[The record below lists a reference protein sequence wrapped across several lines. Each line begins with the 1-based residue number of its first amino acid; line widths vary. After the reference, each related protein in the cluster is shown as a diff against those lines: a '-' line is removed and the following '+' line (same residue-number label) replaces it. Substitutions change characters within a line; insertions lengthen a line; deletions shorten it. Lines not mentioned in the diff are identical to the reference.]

1 MRYHTLIINLFAS
14 TTEDD
19 TTSSITSNAPQ
30 TPESPPGSSPPNK
43 PSTSTSSWDPTQ
55 TSARSI
61 AALTRLHRR
70 EYGMSRAHHFS
81 MYAVNLA
88 LFSLLES
95 DAFDVLDADFLSL
108 ASAFSVIASRSHLGR
123 NLFHIFRQSVRAKA
137 QGRRVRGSPAVSAE
151 LKELFDEEAAAAGRL
166 DGYASGLEKLERDD
180 RYRGLSGDSGS
191 RPGSASGS
199 GSGFGSGSGEDN
211 LQRYA
216 GLGLLEMLD
225 RYESLSLGKDEI
237 VLGR

>member
-19 TTSSITSNAPQ
+19 DASSVTSAAPQ
-30 TPESPPGSSPPNK
+30 TPERPPRSSPPNK
-43 PSTSTSSWDPTQ
+43 ASSSSSSSWDLTQ

-81 MYAVNLA
+81 LYAVNLA
-88 LFSLLES
+88 LFSMLDS
-95 DAFDVLDADFLSL
+95 DGFDVLDADFLSL

-137 QGRRVRGSPAVSAE
+137 QGRRVRESSAVSAE

-166 DGYASGLEKLERDD
+166 DGYASGLEKLDRDE
-180 RYRGLSGDSGS
+180 RYRGLSGG
-191 RPGSASGS
+191 SGS
-199 GSGFGSGSGEDN
+199 GSGSRAGSGSGDSEGN

-216 GLGLLEMLD
+216 GLGLLDMLD

-237 VLGR
+237 VPGRGL

>member
-19 TTSSITSNAPQ
+19 DTSSITSDAPQ
-30 TPESPPGSSPPNK
+30 TPESPPGTSQPNK
-43 PSTSTSSWDPTQ
+43 TSSSSSWDLTQ

-88 LFSLLES
+88 LFSMLES

-137 QGRRVRGSPAVSAE
+137 QGRRVRESSAVSAE
-151 LKELFDEEAAAAGRL
+151 LKELFDEEAVAAGRL
-166 DGYASGLEKLERDD
+166 DGYASGLEKLERDE
-180 RYRGLSGDSGS
+180 RYRGLSGNSGY
-191 RPGSASGS
+191 RSG
-199 GSGFGSGSGEDN
+199 GGEGN

-237 VLGR
+237 VPGR